1 MPNIGTYRLIGPVL
15 AALVPFCAHGQK
27 QWDASAPSAEPVPGF
42 ASVDIG
48 GRSLR
53 YRCQGNGA
61 PTVIIEPGG
70 GVSVET
76 VTSWNLTRGWPVII
90 RDVAKT
96 TRVCAYDRAGLGRSD
111 KASLPRT
118 SLDVAKD
125 LHVLLDKAGVEPPYV
140 FAGQSFGGINVR
152 MFTHLYPDTVAGVV
166 LVDSSHPD
174 MYPEVAKVLPTP
186 SPEDENYALLKGWR
200 EGPDL
205 SGSREWVDLKKNA
218 ELVRA
223 TGSLGDRP
231 LIVLSASPAW
241 NDPYAP
247 DDVEPLIKEV
257 GQRLDADLAAL
268 STNSKHIVATKAGHN
283 IQADEPQLVTDA
295 ILDVVAQVRAGMK

>member
-1 MPNIGTYRLIGPVL
+1 MSKVGSCRLVAVAL
-15 AALVPFCAHGQK
+15 AVSVPLCAHSQQ
-27 QWDASAPSAEPVPGF
+27 QWDSSAPSAEPVPGF

-53 YRCQGNGA
+53 YRCLGSGT
-61 PTVIIEPGG
+61 PTVVIEPGG
-70 GVSVET
+70 SVSVET
-76 VTSWNLTRGWPVII
+76 VTSWNLSRGWPVII
-90 RDVAKT
+90 REVAKT
-96 TRVCAYDRAGLGRSD
+96 TRICAYDRAGLGRSD

-125 LHVLLDKAGVEPPYV
+125 LHVLLEKAHIEPPYV
-140 FAGQSFGGINVR
+140 FAGQSYGGMNVR
-152 MFTHLYPDTVAGVV
+152 MFTHLYPETVAGVV

-174 MYPEVAKVLPTP
+174 TYPEMAKVLPEP
-186 SPEDENYALLKGWR
+186 APDDKNYTLIKGWR

-223 TGSLGDRP
+223 TGTFGDRP
-231 LIVLSASPAW
+231 LIVLSASPTW

-247 DDVEPLIKEV
+247 DDVEPLIKAV
-257 GQRLDADLAAL
+257 GERLNADLATL

-295 ILDVVAQVRAGMK
+295 ILDVVAQVRAKQK